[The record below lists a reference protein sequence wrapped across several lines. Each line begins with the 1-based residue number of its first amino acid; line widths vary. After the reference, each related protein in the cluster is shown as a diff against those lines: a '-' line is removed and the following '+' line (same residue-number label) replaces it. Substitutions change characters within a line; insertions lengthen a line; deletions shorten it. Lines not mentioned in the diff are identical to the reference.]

1 MLKIGSAFSGI
12 GAWERSLEHL
22 GVEHEIVFY
31 SEIDPNPSRAY
42 SEMFKVPMSKNIG
55 DISTVDPESV
65 GDIDVFFFS
74 PPCQSWS
81 VAGEQGGFEDPR
93 GVLFFDALKIIK
105 AKMPK
110 YLVMENVKNLVG
122 KKFTNE
128 FRAMLHALES
138 AGYTS
143 YWKVLNA
150 VDYGIPQ
157 NRERVFVVSVRK
169 DLDTGSFEFPEPIGC
184 DLRLI
189 DLLEDEVD
197 EKYFIPDWKAQEL
210 LKEYE
215 SQLNGTKK
223 VLRDRGKLRV
233 GGDIST
239 CIDANYHKGM
249 DNHAQR
255 TMIAVPCITPDRL
268 HKRQNGRR
276 FKEDGDPMFTITAM
290 DRHGVL
296 IKVGSLGSDSQ
307 ANRVYDSEGV
317 ACTQCGTAG
326 GLGGKTGLYKVG
338 YRIRRLTPK
347 ECLRL
352 MGFRDSDFNI
362 MRFLSLSETAIYKMA
377 GNSICVPV
385 PNHLLRKIPIIGN
398 LSYA

>member
-12 GAWERSLEHL
+12 GAWERALEL
-22 GVEHEIVFY
+22 LETKHEIVFF
-31 SEIDPNPSRAY
+31 SEIDSNAIKTY
-42 SEMFKVPMSKNIG
+42 SEMFKVPITKNLG
-55 DISTVDPESV
+55 DISSVDIATV

-93 GVLFFDALKIIK
+93 GVLFFDALRIIR
-105 AKMPK
+105 AKKPK
-110 YLVMENVKNLVG
+110 YALMENVKNLVS

-128 FRAMLHALES
+128 FKAMLRALDD
-138 AGYTS
+138 AGYVS
-143 YWKVLNA
+143 YWKILNA

-157 NRERVFVVSVRK
+157 NRQRAFIVSVRK
-169 DLDTGSFEFPEPIGC
+169 DLDTGTFEFPDPVGC
-184 DLRLI
+184 ELRLI

-255 TMIAVPCITPDRL
+255 TMIAVPCLTPDRL
-268 HKRQNGRR
+268 VKKQNGRR
-276 FKEDGDPMFTITAM
+276 FKEDGDPMFTLTAM

-296 IKVGSLGSDSQ
+296 IKIGSLGEDRQ
-307 ANRVYDSEGV
+307 ANRGYDSEGI
-317 ACTQCGTAG
+317 ACTQIGTAG
-326 GLGGKTGLYKVG
+326 GLGGKTGLYKIG
-338 YRIRRLTPK
+338 YRIRRLTPL

-352 MGFRDSDFNI
+352 MGFYDSDFQL
-362 MRFLSLSETAIYKMA
+362 MESLKISDTGIYRMA
-377 GNSICVPV
+377 GNSICVNV
-385 PNHLLRKIPIIGN
+385 LWHLLRKIPLIQR
-398 LSYA
+398 ST

>member
-1 MLKIGSAFSGI
+1 MLKVGSAFSGI
-12 GAWERSLEHL
+12 GAWERSLELL
-22 GVEHEIVFY
+22 GVDHELVFY
-31 SEIDPNPSRAY
+31 SEIARDPIRTY
-42 SEMFKVPMSKNIG
+42 SAMYKVPVTKNLG
-55 DISTVDPESV
+55 DISSAGTANV
-65 GDIDVFFFS
+65 GDIDMFFYS

-81 VAGEQGGFEDPR
+81 LAGSQGGFEDPR
-93 GVLFFDALKIIK
+93 GVLFFDSLSIIR

-110 YLVMENVKNLVG
+110 YLVMENVKNLAG

-128 FRAMLHALES
+128 FRAMLYALDQ
-138 AGYTS
+138 AGYVN
-143 YWKVLNA
+143 YWKILNA

-169 DLDTGSFEFPEPIGC
+169 DIDTGSFDFPDPVGC

-223 VLRDRGKLRV
+223 VLRDHGKLRV
-233 GGDIST
+233 GGDVST

-276 FKEDGDPMFTITAM
+276 FKEDGDPMFTITAV

-296 IKVGSLGSDSQ
+296 VKIGSLGKDGQ
-307 ANRVYDSEGV
+307 GNRVYDSEGV

-326 GLGGKTGLYKVG
+326 GLGGKTGLYKIG
-338 YRIRRLTPK
+338 YHIRRLTPL
-347 ECLRL
+347 ECIRL
-352 MGFRDSDFNI
+352 MGFSDNDHKL
-362 MRFLSLSETAIYKMA
+362 MKSLGISDTGVYRMA

-385 PNHLLRKIPIIGN
+385 TVNLLNKIPIIGEQV
-398 LSYA
+398 ST

>member
-1 MLKIGSAFSGI
+1 MKIGSAFSGI
-12 GAWERSLEHL
+12 GAWERALEL
-22 GVEHEIVFY
+22 LETKHEIVFF
-31 SEIDPNPSRAY
+31 SEIDSNAIKTY
-42 SEMFKVPMSKNIG
+42 SEMFKVPVTKNLG
-55 DISTVDPESV
+55 DITSVDTETI

-93 GVLFFDALKIIK
+93 GVLFFDALRIIR
-105 AKMPK
+105 AKKPK
-110 YLVMENVKNLVG
+110 YALMENVKNLVS

-128 FRAMLHALES
+128 FKAMLRALDD
-138 AGYTS
+138 AGYVS
-143 YWKVLNA
+143 YWKILNA

-157 NRERVFVVSVRK
+157 NRQRVFIVSVRK
-169 DLDTGSFEFPEPIGC
+169 DLDTGTFEFPDPVGC
-184 DLRLI
+184 ELRLI

-215 SQLNGTKK
+215 SQLNRTKK

-296 IKVGSLGSDSQ
+296 VKIGFLGSDSQ
-307 ANRVYDSEGV
+307 GNRVYDSDGV

-338 YRIRRLTPK
+338 YRIRRLTPL
-347 ECLRL
+347 ECIRL
-352 MGFRDSDFNI
+352 MGFTDNDYKLMKSLGISD
-362 MRFLSLSETAIYKMA
+362 TGVYKMA

-385 PNHLLRKIPIIGN
+385 LNHLLRKIPIIGN
-398 LSYA
+398 IAYA

>member
-12 GAWERSLEHL
+12 GAWERSLELL

-31 SEIDPNPSRAY
+31 SEIARDPVRIYPKMY
-42 SEMFKVPMSKNIG
+42 KVPATKNLG
-55 DISTVDPESV
+55 DITSADTADV
-65 GDIDVFFFS
+65 GAIDVFFYS
-74 PPCQSWS
+74 PPCVSFS
-81 VAGEQGGFEDPR
+81 VAGSQGGFEDPR

-122 KKFTNE
+122 KRFVNE
-128 FRAMLHALES
+128 FKTMLHALDN

-189 DLLEDEVD
+189 DLLEDVVD

-276 FKEDGDPMFTITAM
+276 FKEDGDPMFTITAR

-296 IKVGSLGSDSQ
+296 IKIGVIGKDSQ
-307 ANRVYDSEGV
+307 GNRVYDSNGV

-338 YRIRRLTPK
+338 YRIRRLTPL
-347 ECLRL
+347 ECIRL
-352 MGFRDSDFNI
+352 MGFTDSDYKL
-362 MRFLSLSETAIYKMA
+362 MKSLGISDTGVYRVA

-385 PNHLLRKIPIIGN
+385 TTHLLRKISIIGN
-398 LSYA
+398 LAST